1 MSLGAR
7 FTAYSDIGKIRE
19 KNEDCV
25 FISSE
30 LRLAIVADGMGGH
43 NAGEIASSL
52 AVAVFTDTLLK
63 LKKNKVTLPK
73 DFLPTLTKSE
83 RKMLLAADTANHAV
97 YDMSQKK
104 ESYRTMGT
112 TLSALMLDGKT
123 AVAVHVGDTRIYLYR
138 KGTFMQITT
147 DHSLAEEQVR
157 RGLMTKEEAEK
168 SRVQNVLT
176 RAMGIKREI
185 EFDLLSFD
193 IEPEDVFLLCSDG
206 LNKGLSDTE
215 IKDFMSKANKVPLA
229 RLCKAIIKKANDQS
243 GKDNISAIIIQTLPA
258 HKNFLYAAF
267 SKFTKMFTKPA
278 PPSDKTTVSSKI

>member
-63 LKKNKVTLPK
+63 VKRKKIEIPK
-73 DFLPTLTKSE
+73 DFLPDLTRTE
-83 RKMLLAADTANHAV
+83 RKMLLAADTANRAV
-97 YDMSQKK
+97 YEMAQKK

-112 TLSALMLDGKT
+112 TFSALMLEGSG
-123 AVAVHVGDTRIYLYR
+123 AVAVHVGDTRVYLYR
-138 KGTFMQITT
+138 QGNFLQVTT
-147 DHSLAEEQVR
+147 DHSLAEEQVQ

-168 SRVQNVLT
+168 SRLQNVLT
-176 RAMGIKREI
+176 RAMGIRKEI
-185 EFDLLSFD
+185 EFDLLSFKV
-193 IEPEDVFLLCSDG
+193 EAGDVFLLCSDG
-206 LNKGLSDTE
+206 LNKGLTDEE
-215 IKDFMSKANKVPLA
+215 IKNYMSRACKAPLA
-229 RLCKAIIKKANDQS
+229 KLCRAMIKRSNEKN
-243 GKDNISAIIIQTLPA
+243 GRDNISAIIIQTMEGRKSFFEAMIDKL
-258 HKNFLYAAF
+258 KKKF
-267 SKFTKMFTKPA
+267 SKPA
-278 PPSDKTTVSSKI
+278 PPGEKTTVCQKI

>member
-43 NAGEIASSL
+43 SAGEIASSL

-63 LKKNKVTLPK
+63 ITKNKVTIPK
-73 DFLPTLTKSE
+73 DFLPELTRTE
-83 RKMLLAADTANHAV
+83 RKMLMAADTANHAV
-97 YDMSQKK
+97 YDMAQKK
-104 ESYRTMGT
+104 EQYRTMGT
-112 TLSALMLDGKT
+112 TLSALELDGKA
-123 AVAVHVGDTRIYLYR
+123 AVIVHVGDTRVYLYR
-138 KGTFMQITT
+138 QGIFMQITT

-157 RGLMTKEEAEK
+157 RGLMTKEEANN

-193 IEPEDVFLLCSDG
+193 IEPDDIFLLCSDG
-206 LNKGLSDTE
+206 LNKGLTDAE
-215 IKDFMSKANKVPLA
+215 IQSFLSKAPTMPLS
-229 RLCKAIIKKANDQS
+229 RLCKAMIKKANDQS
-243 GKDNISAIIIQTLPA
+243 GKDNISAIIVQTLPA
-258 HKNFLYAAF
+258 SKNFLYAAV
-267 SKFTKMFTKPA
+267 SKIGKMFKKPA
-278 PPSDKTTVSSKI
+278 PPGDKSTVSSKI